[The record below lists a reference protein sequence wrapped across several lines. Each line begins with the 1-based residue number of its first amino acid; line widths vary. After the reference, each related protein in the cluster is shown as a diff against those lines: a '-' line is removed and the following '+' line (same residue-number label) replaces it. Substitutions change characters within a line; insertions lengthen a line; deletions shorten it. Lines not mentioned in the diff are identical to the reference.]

1 MESHQKS
8 CTRNSPVNPAASSHT
23 HLLLFGRSASS
34 CSSSCSSSVSSSVPA
49 AYHCDSELSTKS
61 LYRSIARISCQSRD
75 CQQQLLCGCR
85 LAFQFFSLHPCRIS
99 LVGACRIHAEQAS
112 LTAGRDENL
121 AGTIRVYLSDTD
133 DGRSSEEEE
142 NRDRKKMS
150 EGIGR
155 RTSSSSSSSA
165 AAAAASWPPGR
176 KKNKQALQLR
186 IAQEEERKRKGDRD
200 LTPTVRAL
208 TWAFRGA
215 QDQQQ
220 SFLVPNV
227 YTYNSLLGALKA
239 NGCYDF
245 AVRILGEMRD
255 NGIAADLVT
264 YNTVISM
271 YDQLGQHE
279 QALKVFEELKSLG
292 MQPDLFTYRTLI
304 QLLARCGKVEQ
315 ALDIFCKLKKQQ
327 QEEDWVSESQEGSE
341 NHSRPELKRERGQR
355 QELATFVVQM
365 CYKRFKAWLAD
376 DSSTVRE
383 TAILGKRMKVAQ
395 VALDAKMCKN
405 LIRACGQREIDH
417 SLVKILYHS
426 MREQHFPIGVSLCN
440 QVIRVLGKGKK
451 WWAALEVYENMMES
465 GPLPEETT
473 RRLLLSHFQILL
485 NSARKRRIWKWALQL
500 LDKMMEKGI
509 EPDSFAWNAALIAC
523 GRANETASAVQVFQ
537 QMTEH
542 GQKPGVVSYG
552 ALLSALEKGNL
563 LENAEQVW
571 HHMQKVGVMPNDYA
585 FTTMISAYGKA
596 GNYSKAIELLDQ
608 MQATGVEPSVV
619 TYNAVISAC
628 ARAGD
633 GQRAL
638 DWLEQMEAASIKP
651 NATSYA
657 QVIEALANEGQWK
670 PALTLYNKML
680 DLRLDPPPMAS
691 DAVFR
696 VCRAN
701 DAQVDLAFIQPQ
713 TLHVKVK
720 HRVKRKV
727 YKKPVS
733 VATSVDY
740 PIAAAFES
748 VTVVANPHNAVAV

>member
-1 MESHQKS
+1 MMS
-8 CTRNSPVNPAASSHT
+8 CAQ

-49 AYHCDSELSTKS
+49 AYQCDSELSTKS

-155 RTSSSSSSSA
+155 RTSSSSSSAA

-186 IAQEEERKRKGDRD
+186 IAREEERKRKGDRD

-215 QDQQQ
+215 QGTPAIAAVLEDLRFSISTFTSVIQKLGMEGNPQAAIALFRWLQEQQQEVDNSVEHQQSLVVPNVEPQQSLVIPNVDQQQ

-563 LENAEQVW
+563 LENAEQVRL
-571 HHMQKVGVMPNDYA
+571 VDCNLVMICIR
-585 FTTMISAYGKA
+585 F
-596 GNYSKAIELLDQ
+596 ECLL
-608 MQATGVEPSVV
+608 
-619 TYNAVISAC
+619 AV
-628 ARAGD
+628 
-633 GQRAL
+633 
-638 DWLEQMEAASIKP
+638 
-651 NATSYA
+651 
-657 QVIEALANEGQWK
+657 
-670 PALTLYNKML
+670 
-680 DLRLDPPPMAS
+680 
-691 DAVFR
+691 
-696 VCRAN
+696 
-701 DAQVDLAFIQPQ
+701 
-713 TLHVKVK
+713 
-720 HRVKRKV
+720 
-727 YKKPVS
+727 
-733 VATSVDY
+733 
-740 PIAAAFES
+740 
-748 VTVVANPHNAVAV
+748 